1 MIDITELKCLKW
13 NETMRIDN
21 EDESLVCFM
30 FVFMNCFAKENST
43 IVFTLSK

>member
-1 MIDITELKCLKW
+1 MIDIIESKCLKW

-21 EDESLVCFM
+21 EDESLSFGSL
-30 FVFMNCFAKENST
+30 FLWSLQKKNST